1 MHGLEM
7 VGGVSAA
14 SPLDPWVEVDPWTLK
29 SSHEGV
35 DPAILGS
42 LHHVHSAARRARTR
56 PLG

>member
-1 MHGLEM
+1 M